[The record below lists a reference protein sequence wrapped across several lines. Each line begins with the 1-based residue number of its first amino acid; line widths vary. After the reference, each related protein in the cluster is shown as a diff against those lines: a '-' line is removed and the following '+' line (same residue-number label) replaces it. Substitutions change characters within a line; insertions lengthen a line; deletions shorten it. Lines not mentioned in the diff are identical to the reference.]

1 MNEYLVVRLG
11 VEPTD
16 PVNWLVWSQIEQGII
31 ASGTLAGAAE
41 LVQLQERAGGRPIIG
56 LAPASELLFR
66 EVTLPGRLNRQTIKA
81 LPFLLEEQIASDV
94 ESLHLVVL
102 SSQERQ
108 VKLVAVDKERMSQ
121 WLTWFAEAGLTLK
134 TLVPDV
140 LTLPLA
146 VEGEWSA
153 VELNGHWLVRQ
164 SEWAGLQAE
173 PEWLSALFITFDPPP
188 VVISYSTPPRDCSG
202 EWRSQPAELA
212 LQLMAQGALTA
223 RGNLLT
229 GPYRKQPE
237 WQRLLQPWRKVALVA
252 GLFLTLLLGDQ
263 LLMLRSMQ
271 KESQQ
276 LKLQTV
282 QLYQQLFPG
291 EKRVINP
298 KQQLNQ
304 HLKALSGHS
313 SHDGFLRQLMKLVP
327 MFAQLPTLRPD
338 QLRYDDTHGEIR
350 LQATADGYQDFD
362 RFRQLVA
369 QQFEVKPGDMKSE
382 GGKVQGTLLLR
393 SKS

>member
-11 VEPTD
+11 VEPAD
-16 PVNWLVWSQIEQGII
+16 PVSWLVWSQIEHDII

-66 EVTLPGRLNRQTIKA
+66 EVTLPGRLNRQTMKA

-108 VKLVAVDKERMSQ
+108 VRLVAVDKERMGQ
-121 WLTWFAEAGLTLK
+121 WLSCFAEAGLELK

-140 LTLPLA
+140 LTLPLQE
-146 VEGEWSA
+146 EGIWSA

-173 PEWLSALFITFDPPP
+173 PEWLSALFTTFDPAP
-188 VVISYSTPPRDCSG
+188 VVVSFSAPPRDCPG

-212 LQLMAQGALTA
+212 MQLMAQGAVTA

-237 WQRLLQPWRKVALVA
+237 WQRLFQPWRKVAMVA
-252 GLFLTLLLGDQ
+252 GLFLVLLLADQ
-263 LLMLRSMQ
+263 LILLHNMQ
-271 KESQQ
+271 QESQQ

-282 QLYQQLFPG
+282 RLYQQLFPG

-298 KQQLNQ
+298 KQQMTQ
-304 HLKALSGHS
+304 HLKALSGRS
-313 SHDGFLRQLMKLVP
+313 SHEGFLQQIMKLVP

-338 QLRYDDTHGEIR
+338 QLRYDDSHGEFR
-350 LQATADGYQDFD
+350 LQATGDGYQDFD

-382 GGKVQGTLLLR
+382 GGKVQGTLVLR